1 MAEQFVIVCDVCGA
15 PAVAG
20 VTIAVHGRG
29 SRDGQKFA
37 KDLCETH
44 LSEIL
49 ANTRKPRRGRRR
61 GSVSRTN
68 ASASTTASPAPA
80 TRRRR
85 RTTPSA
91 TKASTTAGAPRRRG
105 RPRKAETV
113 ADTTGAPA
121 AAF

>member
-1 MAEQFVIVCDVCGA
+1 MAEQVVIVCDVCGA

-20 VTIAVHGRG
+20 ATIAVHGGG

-37 KDLCETH
+37 KDLCESH
-44 LSEIL
+44 LSEVL

-61 GSVSRTN
+61 GSVNR
-68 ASASTTASPAPA
+68 ASASAPAAMSPAPA

-85 RTTPSA
+85 RTARSA
-91 TKASTTAGAPRRRG
+91 NTTSTTAAAQRRRG
-105 RPRKAETV
+105 RPRKTATV
-113 ADTTGAPA
+113 ADTAGTPA